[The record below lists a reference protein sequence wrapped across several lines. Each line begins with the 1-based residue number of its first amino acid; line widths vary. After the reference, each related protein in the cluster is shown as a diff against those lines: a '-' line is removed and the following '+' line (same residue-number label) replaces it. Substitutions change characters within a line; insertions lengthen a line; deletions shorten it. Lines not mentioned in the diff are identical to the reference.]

1 MSSPITKITPCSKRI
16 DALKAAVQ
24 NTKPGVCTERAMIW
38 TRYFKAR
45 ENQKK
50 PPTIQI
56 AVNLE
61 SQDNGICPGWL
72 TS

>member
-1 MSSPITKITPCSKRI
+1 
-16 DALKAAVQ
+16 LKAAVQ
-24 NTKPGVCTERAMIW
+24 DTKPGVCTERAMIW